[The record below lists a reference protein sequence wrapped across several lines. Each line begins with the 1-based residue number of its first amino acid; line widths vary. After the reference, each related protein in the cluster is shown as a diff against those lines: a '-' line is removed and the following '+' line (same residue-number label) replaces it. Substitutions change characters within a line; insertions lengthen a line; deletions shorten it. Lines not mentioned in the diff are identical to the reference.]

1 MPVAKSLLAVVNG
14 KEDGSDF
21 IPVSRR
27 QKSKLSVPPL
37 PLERFPLYRTAN
49 HHRKIVPGC
58 RLLPPPYRV
67 LLILRKTIIC
77 EWNDQ
82 GAHNFSQE
90 VAPSQKVDISLWSPD
105 IAQID
110 RAFING
116 YCLPYYAIE
125 KSIPDGNM
133 FRHMWYEIPDTIWI
147 CDYWA
152 DLGQNYVEFRH
163 GHWVSCK
170 RDLHRLHYRYIL
182 HCIHMT
188 KCLIPLMATWY
199 RLFLKVLWV

>member
-1 MPVAKSLLAVVNG
+1 MRNGEWWWWKCDLSDLKKNHDVPVAKSLLAVVNG

-37 PLERFPLYRTAN
+37 PLERLPLYRTAN

-58 RLLPPPYRV
+58 CLLPPPYRV
-67 LLILRKTIIC
+67 LLMLRKTITC

-116 YCLPYYAIE
+116 YFLPYYAIE
-125 KSIPDGNM
+125 KSIPDGNCLLCSV
-133 FRHMWYEIPDTIWI
+133 I
-147 CDYWA
+147 C
-152 DLGQNYVEFRH
+152 GMKSRIRFEFA
-163 GHWVSCK
+163 
-170 RDLHRLHYRYIL
+170 I
-182 HCIHMT
+182 IA
-188 KCLIPLMATWY
+188 LI
-199 RLFLKVLWV
+199 